1 MQNTMNT
8 ETQQTTSNETTTTWR
23 TLTPTL
29 WRIYI
34 IYLLVW
40 LPSII
45 FTGYAMR
52 EERSDII
59 GWGLL
64 GLGISVVIY
73 IVCMVFAG
81 RIQGSL
87 HREGLLKSGVA
98 PIVIAALVLNPIF
111 GGFYVPLSV
120 LLSARKA
127 ARVASLLLL
136 CALTVGICGCSGQ
149 SSESAESKPAVK
161 QSLTKLGFKFVGDT
175 RGTYVGMGGQ
185 SKETRFSRIWFN
197 DPAGKEDEQL
207 DEKELVQSELMN
219 LFCGDTKIELASPCT
234 IYPGKTVKTL
244 KYGDLN
250 IVRATNRYEL
260 HGTTAQQKA
269 LEAAL
274 ASSKQSSK

>member
-1 MQNTMNT
+1 MNT
-8 ETQQTTSNETTTTWR
+8 EPQHTTTSETTTTWR

-29 WRIYI
+29 WLIYI
-34 IYLLVW
+34 VYLLVW
-40 LPSII
+40 LPSLI
-45 FTGYAMR
+45 FTGYAIR
-52 EERSDII
+52 EERSSLI

-73 IVCMVFAG
+73 VVCMVFAG

-87 HREGLLKSGVA
+87 HREGLSKSGVA

-136 CALTVGICGCSGQ
+136 CALTVGICGCSEQ
-149 SSESAESKPAVK
+149 SSGSGESTPAAK
-161 QSLTKLGFKFVGDT
+161 QSVTKLGFKFVGDT
-175 RGTYVGMGGQ
+175 RGTYTYVGMGGQ

-197 DPAGKEDEQL
+197 DAAGREDEQL
-207 DEKELVQSELMN
+207 DEKELVESELMN
-219 LFCGDTKIELASPCT
+219 LFCGDTKMELTAPCT

-244 KYGDLN
+244 KYGDLS

-260 HGTTAQQKA
+260 HGTAAQQKA
-269 LEAAL
+269 LETAL
-274 ASSKQSSK
+274 AGSEQSSK